1 MLTFWKPMIYSDNT
15 PFLPSTNIKIKCDL
29 ESTLSTEYKALHIS
43 VNGAERQA
51 NRKKEKDYA

>member
-1 MLTFWKPMIYSDNT
+1 MIYSDNT